1 MVFVTG
7 GTGLLGSHLLVELSQ
22 QHDEITAI
30 YRNKSKIN
38 TVKKCFE
45 YYLKENAEE
54 YFKKVNWVE
63 CDVLD
68 IPRLEEVIQGHKII
82 YHCAAIVSFSK
93 RDFNQMM
100 SINRFGTANMVNLA
114 LEYDVDKFCFVS
126 STAAVGN
133 KDIPAEIEVDEN
145 GKWIL
150 TDETSGYS
158 VTKYSAE
165 KEVWRG
171 IEEGLNA
178 VIVNPSVIF
187 GPGDWEESS
196 MKIFKT
202 IKKGLKYYSPG
213 ANSFVDARDVAKIM
227 VVLMNREIFNERYL
241 CIGVNTTFKHLFDLI
256 AKELKQKAP
265 NKKVNPL
272 LMGITWRLSVLWAI
286 ITFSKPLI
294 TKSAARNAF
303 NTIKYSNRKIKE
315 EIGYDFYPIE
325 DTVKNAVRGRLR

>member
-7 GTGLLGSHLLVELSQ
+7 GTGLLGSHLLVELTQ
-22 QHDEITAI
+22 QHDQITAI
-30 YRNKSKIN
+30 YRNKSKID
-38 TVKKCFE
+38 TVKKCFDF
-45 YYLKENAEE
+45 YLKEDSDKL
-54 YFKKVNWVE
+54 FKKINWIV

-68 IPRLEEVIQGHKII
+68 VPLLEEVIQGHAIV

-100 SINRFGTANMVNLA
+100 EINRFGTANMVNLS
-114 LEYDVDKFCFVS
+114 LDFGVEKFCFVS
-126 STAAVGN
+126 STSAVGN
-133 KDIPAEIEVDEN
+133 KDIPADVEVDEN

-158 VTKYSAE
+158 VTKYSSE

-178 VIVNPSVIF
+178 VMVNPSVIF
-187 GPGDWEESS
+187 GAGDWEESS

-202 IKKGLKYYSPG
+202 IGKGLKFYSPG

-227 VVLMNREIFNERYL
+227 TELMNREIFSERYL
-241 CIGVNTTFKHLFDLI
+241 CIGVNTSFKHLFDLI
-256 AKELKQKAP
+256 SKELGQKP
-265 NKKVNPL
+265 PSKEVHPF
-272 LMGITWRLSVLWAI
+272 LMGITWRLSVIWAI
-286 ITFSKPLI
+286 FTFSKPLI

-303 NTIKYSNRKIKE
+303 NTIKYSNQKIKN
-315 EIGYDFYPIE
+315 EIGYEFYSIE
-325 DTVKNAVRGRLR
+325 ETVKNAVEGRLN